1 MRKVDA
7 RTAINQFV
15 DNCGIAIVKKATNKL
30 YVKMTSG
37 ECYAKIEDGKYV
49 FSSDDNISGFIG
61 GGFDSSSKKLKL
73 SFVPSELND
82 FDFYIVNDDMDA
94 EDVVRYF
101 DRPKTVKVTT
111 TNKAKEPVPMPTP
124 KKPVEHNT
132 VGVVSFGFEPTA
144 RAKAFR
150 ALLKA

>member
-15 DNCGIAIVKKATNKL
+15 DNYGIAIVKKATNKL

-111 TNKAKEPVPMPTP
+111 TNKAKEPVPMPAL
-124 KKPVEHNT
+124 KKQVDHNT